1 MKLYSIQFGGDR
13 RESECTMKEVL
24 KGKVV
29 EHYDELRG
37 NWSIA
42 MGLLAMQL

>member
-13 RESECTMKEVL
+13 RGSECTMKEVL

-29 EHYDELRG
+29 EHYNPKKLHYTRHND
-37 NWSIA
+37 A
-42 MGLLAMQL
+42 V